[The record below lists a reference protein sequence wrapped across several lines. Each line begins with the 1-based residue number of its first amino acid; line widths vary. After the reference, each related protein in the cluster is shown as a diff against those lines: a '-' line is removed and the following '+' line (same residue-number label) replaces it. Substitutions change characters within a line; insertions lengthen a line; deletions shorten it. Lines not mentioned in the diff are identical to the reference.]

1 MKISVTNTKKL
12 EAAIQAAEGS
22 KSTAWTI
29 SARDVA
35 VALEE
40 IEKTLRTLMPKK
52 IGWTHSLMWM
62 FTEGISLS
70 VIPASHTARS
80 STSSA
85 FPMDGLSPQLGRSA
99 TKRYNQRIEP
109 VNLDM
114 DAVTKT
120 IKDSKFWS

>member
-12 EAAIQAAEGS
+12 EAAIQDAEGS
-22 KSTAWTI
+22 KSTARTI

-40 IEKTLRTLMPKK
+40 IEKKLRTLMPKK
-52 IGWTHSLMWM
+52 NWLGAQFDVDVHGRDFPNSYTGKPYSTQFRIERFPNGW
-62 FTEGISLS
+62 FI
-70 VIPASHTARS
+70 TA
-80 STSSA
+80 
-85 FPMDGLSPQLGRSA
+85 LGRSA